1 MLYYNAIIYGIPIYV
16 KNNELL
22 IDLRLEVIRQMEDF
36 KIFGI
41 PWQREVALKLL
52 KEMSGN

>member
-1 MLYYNAIIYGIPIYV
+1 MVYPIYV

-22 IDLRLEVIRQMEDF
+22 IALRLEAIRQMEDF